1 MGAAED
7 PLSEQIETLMMTL
20 FRLQDLNGNGVLEE
34 AELIKLNE
42 KIAMLHYGKDT
53 DRQIVRDKY
62 HDIFHTQLSP
72 DGEPVKYPAFRK
84 YMLQTLYELDPD
96 KPSQEMILDGFVIEA
111 KEGREAFRL
120 ASLASESDAPWMPS
134 IQDDAALAPVASDG
148 PCGPSTGCSISCVSE
163 WHQVKSQTTT
173 CASEWAGFVQQVAG
187 KKEPLVG
194 RVM

>member
-72 DGEPVKYPAFRK
+72 DGEPVNYPAFRE

-96 KPSQEMILDGFVIEA
+96 KPSQEMILDGFIIEA

-120 ASLASESDAPWMPS
+120 AS
-134 IQDDAALAPVASDG
+134 LAPVASDG

-163 WHQVKSQTTT
+163 WHQVKSQTT
-173 CASEWAGFVQQVAG
+173 
-187 KKEPLVG
+187 
-194 RVM
+194 